1 MDTWER
7 IVLFLLS
14 VLILTPAYWLLRFG
28 IRIGAKR
35 AVKDIL
41 EGFRAEVPENKG
53 DDVLDDEVTLRK
65 TTVSGWYPVM
75 GSGSVTAE
83 MQIEKVGRLL
93 GRIGYHAADNERNA
107 FGDNGEVE
115 VRMKRD
121 RLARIALLAD
131 DGYWL
136 NVDPR
141 YDGVRSG
148 QRFSKAEAERTADIL
163 EDFDRAVARPFMGET
178 AEEKERFNL
187 YENRLQ
193 SIFSFY
199 G

>member
-1 MDTWER
+1 
-7 IVLFLLS
+7 L
-14 VLILTPAYWLLRFG
+14 
-28 IRIGAKR
+28 
-35 AVKDIL
+35 
-41 EGFRAEVPENKG
+41 
-53 DDVLDDEVTLRK
+53 
-65 TTVSGWYPVM
+65 VS

-107 FGDNGEVE
+107 FGENGEVE

-121 RLARIALLAD
+121 RLACIALLAD

-178 AEEKERFNL
+178 AEEKEQR
-187 YENRLQ
+187 
-193 SIFSFY
+193 SIFMRTGCRVSFRFTLKRCSCIFL
-199 G
+199 GNTADQTTASKGEFPLGSETDRGDRRSG

>member
-1 MDTWER
+1 
-7 IVLFLLS
+7 L
-14 VLILTPAYWLLRFG
+14 
-28 IRIGAKR
+28 
-35 AVKDIL
+35 
-41 EGFRAEVPENKG
+41 
-53 DDVLDDEVTLRK
+53 
-65 TTVSGWYPVM
+65 VS

-107 FGDNGEVE
+107 FGENGEVE

-121 RLARIALLAD
+121 RLACIALLAD

-193 SIFSFY
+193 SIISFY